1 LATPRLLVHDRGRVL
16 ADVACAI
23 AGGAR
28 AISDC
33 RVLTDQ
39 QELFGPV
46 ASVPTVWRTLEE
58 FGAGGQHIQARVTAA
73 VNAARAW
80 AWAAIEGRHDGMPP
94 LRIADKTLP
103 GVVGIRLDATVTPA
117 HSDKEGAEPNFKGS
131 VITRCCP
138 TATTPVSRWPGCS
151 ATAARGRTPSATM
164 SRC

>member
-1 LATPRLLVHDRGRVL
+1 MVRVWCRMPGWRCCGCWRTGRGLTGGLSRALATPRLLVHDRGRVF

-58 FGAGGQHIQARVTAA
+58 FSAGGQQTQARVTTA
-73 VNAARAW
+73 VNRARAW
-80 AWAAIEGRHDGMPP
+80 AWDQIEARHQG
-94 LRIADKTLP
+94 
-103 GVVGIRLDATVTPA
+103 
-117 HSDKEGAEPNFKGS
+117 
-131 VITRCCP
+131 
-138 TATTPVSRWPGCS
+138 
-151 ATAARGRTPSATM
+151 
-164 SRC
+164 